1 MPVLAVGKPLESKLA
16 TLLVENRLGAGQH
29 RFALV
34 VVDNDGNESA
44 ADVLTVT
51 VRAVLA
57 PPIRLR
63 TPVAAPVVTAPVAPP
78 VARQGRTP

>member
-1 MPVLAVGKPLESKLA
+1 MPVLAVGKPLDSKLA
-16 TLLVENRLGAGQH
+16 TLLVENKLAAGQH

-63 TPVAAPVVTAPVAPP
+63 TPVAPTSVI
-78 VARQGRTP
+78 RQGRTP

>member
-16 TLLVENRLGAGQH
+16 TLLVENKLAAGQH

-63 TPVAAPVVTAPVAPP
+63 TPGAAPVATPPVAPP

>member
-1 MPVLAVGKPLESKLA
+1 MAVLPIGKPLESKRA
-16 TLLVENRLGAGQH
+16 TLLVENRLAAGQH

-63 TPVAAPVVTAPVAPP
+63 TPVD
-78 VARQGRTP
+78 RQGRNP